1 MRNKI
6 YVITVIIMVSS
17 CIISCGNSGKKNTLK
32 ASPDYA
38 EKEVI
43 EIVKETGTDTDA
55 IKVNDEGEFIIDDKS
70 KDVKL
75 EKTVTGEEI
84 ATIKTEKGEEIKVV
98 VKTDEK
104 TGEKIIDSSKTITKD
119 NKATLSAKVI
129 ETPISMET
137 ASATKAATPVPTKS
151 TPTSVPM
158 EKPETSSAKATGTPT
173 PKPTYTPT
181 PVAKPTS
188 EAVVTATP
196 TTKPNNTPTEK
207 PTNTPTPTT
216 HVHDWQA
223 VTEVVHHD
231 EAGHWETV
239 DNSYYDNIYITGYC
253 INARPPI
260 SLYEILNEKGLWSWE
275 PEGWDSFSVTKE
287 GHNTYIFFGSIDSWP
302 QYAASAMAEKM
313 REIEITSTTALRNW
327 LVESTYH
334 EDLEDIWIVDKA
346 AYDETVITG
355 YKCSCGAEK

>member
-1 MRNKI
+1 MKNRI
-6 YVITVIIMVSS
+6 YMITVIIMVSA

-43 EIVKETGTDTDA
+43 EIIKETGTDTDA
-55 IKVNDEGEFIIDDKS
+55 IKVNDNGDFIIDDKN

-75 EKTVTGEEI
+75 EKTDTGEEI

-104 TGEKIIDSSKTITKD
+104 TGEKVIDSSKTVT
-119 NKATLSAKVI
+119 
-129 ETPISMET
+129 EMPISTEPSSVTET
-137 ASATKAATPVPTKS
+137 TTPVSTKS
-151 TPTSVPM
+151 TPTSAPD
-158 EKPETSSAKATGTPT
+158 EKPKTQSAKATNTPT
-173 PKPTYTPT
+173 PIPKPTNIPT

-216 HVHDWQA
+216 HVHNWQA

-239 DNSYYDNIYITGYC
+239 DNGYYENIYITGYC
-253 INARPPI
+253 INAHPAI
-260 SLYEILNEKGLWSWE
+260 SLYEILNEKGLWLWE
-275 PEGWDSFSVTKE
+275 KESEGWFVVTKNE
-287 GHNTYIFFGSIDSWP
+287 HNIYIDFGNTKNWP
-302 QYAASAMAEKM
+302 QYAATAMADKE
-313 REIEITSTTALRNW
+313 REIGITSTTWKKNY
-327 LVESTYH
+327 LVESTYY
-334 EDLEDIWIVDKA
+334 EYLEDIWIVDKA